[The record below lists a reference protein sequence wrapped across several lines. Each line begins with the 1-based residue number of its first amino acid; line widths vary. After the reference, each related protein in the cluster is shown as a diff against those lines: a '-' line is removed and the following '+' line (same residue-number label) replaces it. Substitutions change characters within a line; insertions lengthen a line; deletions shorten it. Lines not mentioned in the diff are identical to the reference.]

1 MPSFDRNLLVN
12 IKLDHQA
19 EQKQPDS
26 LWKRERLEDDS
37 ISEGL
42 YSIAQ
47 KQPRKAAKK
56 NPSFC
61 LSSDVEDFLGLVHIN
76 ISRTSVGQ
84 KGLNPLSSHLPLV

>member
-1 MPSFDRNLLVN
+1 MPSFDRNLILN
-12 IKLDHQA
+12 IKLDHET

-42 YSIAQ
+42 YPIDQ

-56 NPSFC
+56 SPSFC
-61 LSSDVEDFLGLVHIN
+61 LKNL
-76 ISRTSVGQ
+76 RC
-84 KGLNPLSSHLPLV
+84 